1 MHYNYSVMENTSNT
15 SDNNQPQNVELGA
28 LWKRKARSD
37 GQVYLAG
44 HVKVG
49 SEDDAKVVK
58 VVVFSNKN
66 KNKDNQPDYRV
77 YESKPYTPP
86 GETGEEV
93 VAQTAETSEELL

>member
-1 MHYNYSVMENTSNT
+1 MENTSNT
-15 SDNNQPQNVELGA
+15 SSDNQPQNVELGA
-28 LWKRKARSD
+28 LWKRKAKSD

-49 SEDDAKVVK
+49 SEEGAKMVK

-86 GETGEEV
+86 TETGEEV
-93 VAQTAETSEELL
+93 VTQAAEASEELL